1 MMEETST
8 VNRKSG
14 QNFLLTVGRLFHYGR
29 FMTEHSHIKDLI
41 DTWPTRK
48 ALAEQIGANVDAVH
62 KWAATNRI
70 PSDWQARVIKA
81 AQACGLAYVTGDWMV
96 AQHDKAGGA
105 S

>member
-1 MMEETST
+1 MLEETSI

-14 QNFLLTVGRLFHYGR
+14 QNFLLTVGRLFHYGHP
-29 FMTEHSHIKDLI
+29 MSEHSHIKDLI

-81 AQACGLAYVTGDWMV
+81 AQACGLTHVTGDWMV